1 MDAQAIMDDLK
12 MKREALDMAIADIK
26 SAIQR
31 SKSMSLESPYSNQQD
46 LDEPQPVWVKRY
58 VYVSLNLIGCEVQV

>member
-1 MDAQAIMDDLK
+1 MDAQAIMHDLK

-31 SKSMSLESPYSNQQD
+31 SKSMSLETSYSSQA
-46 LDEPQPVWVKRY
+46 EPEANQPVWVKRL
-58 VYVSLNLIGCEVQV
+58 VDSLIISFSISV

>member
-31 SKSMSLESPYSNQQD
+31 SKTVSLEASYCP
-46 LDEPQPVWVKRY
+46 EPEVEETQPVWVKR
-58 VYVSLNLIGCEVQV
+58 